1 MAVRIGVL
9 ALQGAFAEHE
19 RALAQCGAQVCE
31 IRARR
36 DLMGIQGLVL
46 PGGESTVMGTLLQE
60 EGLLI
65 PLRDL
70 CRGGMPVLAT
80 CAGMILLAA
89 DLPDFALQPRL
100 GVLDISVR
108 RNAFGRQQESFT
120 TFLQVRTF
128 CASAA
133 DRVEAVFIRAPLVER
148 AGAGVEVL
156 ACLDGHPVAV
166 LGGSMLAL
174 SFHPEL
180 TEDLRFHA
188 WLVRRAAVWAR
199 APRQSEK

>member
-133 DRVEAVFIRAPLVER
+133 DRVEASSSGPPWWSVPAQGSRCWPVWTGILWPSSVA
-148 AGAGVEVL
+148 
-156 ACLDGHPVAV
+156 ACWPSPSTLN
-166 LGGSMLAL
+166 
-174 SFHPEL
+174 
-180 TEDLRFHA
+180 
-188 WLVRRAAVWAR
+188 
-199 APRQSEK
+199 